1 MPRSSLT
8 KLRYELACI
17 ISNPK
22 FGKKGGSWPSGIAQR
37 LGVRCSARSKNE
49 RKKRKKK
56 CLNFSGLNYLA

>member
-22 FGKKGGSWPSGIAQR
+22 FGKKGGSWPSGIGGSMLCQ
-37 LGVRCSARSKNE
+37 VKE
-49 RKKRKKK
+49 RKEKKK
-56 CLNFSGLNYLA
+56 EEMS